1 MDETARRREV
11 QRRFNEEHGITPKT
25 VQKRISSLQE
35 SIWEQDY
42 VTVPVPAKSEEM
54 EVPSHELPELI
65 ESLRREMKSAADELD
80 FERAADLRDRIQ
92 GLEAQRLQLS

>member
-1 MDETARRREV
+1 M
-11 QRRFNEEHGITPKT
+11 
-25 VQKRISSLQE
+25 
-35 SIWEQDY
+35 
-42 VTVPVPAKSEEM
+42 TVPVPVKNEEM

-65 ESLRREMKSAADELD
+65 ESLRREMKTAADELD